1 MDIYRYT
8 MMEDDYMMII
18 KNEKVYNYYK
28 LHSEYNFEEV
38 SLLAIDLIENW
49 KLKSTKDDVI
59 EIIKET
65 TQEQNKDLQKNI
77 EMHVD
82 IRSNTLTNDIKEG
95 LSRELLRLDGMRD
108 VQQNLMLSKLG
119 NMEGTIKDCSEFL
132 GNYQKSSVKGQ
143 LGENYLQ
150 KVLNEMYPSAEVLN
164 TTGTP
169 HSCDFK
175 LDRNNGS
182 DIILFETK
190 EYGSNV
196 SVAEVEKFKRDID
209 TQKQHG
215 VFLSQKSGITTKSN
229 FQFDFKGGNILVY
242 VHNVGYNSD
251 LIHIA
256 VNLID
261 SISLKLKEIDNDIL
275 ENNISSETM
284 KEINKEYQEIII
296 KKKRLIDNLNN
307 FNKTMKED
315 IDSLNMPCIL
325 GILRSKFDIENLN
338 KNEDLFSCE
347 ICNIYT
353 SRSKRGLTVHKKS
366 CKIKKNTRT

>member
-1 MDIYRYT
+1 
-8 MMEDDYMMII
+8 MEDDYTMII

-59 EIIKET
+59 EIIKGT

-95 LSRELLRLDGMRD
+95 LSRELLRLDEMRD
-108 VQQNLMLSKLG
+108 MQQNLMLSKLG

-164 TTGTP
+164 TTGIP

-215 VFLSQKSGITTKSN
+215 VFLSQKSGITTK
-229 FQFDFKGGNILVY
+229 
-242 VHNVGYNSD
+242 
-251 LIHIA
+251 
-256 VNLID
+256 
-261 SISLKLKEIDNDIL
+261 E
-275 ENNISSETM
+275 E
-284 KEINKEYQEIII
+284 
-296 KKKRLIDNLNN
+296 
-307 FNKTMKED
+307 
-315 IDSLNMPCIL
+315 
-325 GILRSKFDIENLN
+325 
-338 KNEDLFSCE
+338 FSF
-347 ICNIYT
+347 
-353 SRSKRGLTVHKKS
+353 
-366 CKIKKNTRT
+366 